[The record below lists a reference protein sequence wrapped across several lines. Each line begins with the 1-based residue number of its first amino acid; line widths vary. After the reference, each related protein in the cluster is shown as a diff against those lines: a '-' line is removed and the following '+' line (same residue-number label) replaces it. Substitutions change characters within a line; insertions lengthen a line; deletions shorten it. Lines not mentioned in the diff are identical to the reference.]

1 MRGAGDHRVTRT
13 TTSRARRSSI
23 AVGCLVAAGLVTV
36 GCAEPVD
43 GSGSAAPGQV
53 AAYQAELSASVA
65 SSIRQDAVDLCRE
78 AMSSMV
84 VMVNGY
90 NAFVQ
95 RLSEVH
101 SYDRVGDLD
110 DRARAGLIAGSDVIR
125 AQLSPV
131 TPSEVADPTERFLES
146 TGRLGDA
153 IAARRTTGL
162 NPIAARWTQD
172 KKAVLDR
179 CAQYLPLP
187 PTSDASPAPVPGSAG
202 PDEPQTT
209 TLAPPPASATP

>member
-1 MRGAGDHRVTRT
+1 MRG
-13 TTSRARRSSI
+13 SSST
-23 AVGCLVAAGLVTV
+23 AVGVVVVAGLVAAG
-36 GCAEPVD
+36 CAEPID
-43 GSGSAAPGQV
+43 GSGTAAPGQV

-125 AQLSPV
+125 AHLSSV
-131 TPSEVADPTERFLES
+131 TPTEVAEPTEQFLDS
-146 TGRLGDA
+146 TERLGDA
-153 IAARRTTGL
+153 IAARRLTGL
-162 NPIAARWTQD
+162 NPIATEWTRD

-179 CAQYLPLP
+179 CAQFLPLP

-202 PDEPQTT
+202 SGGPQTT
-209 TLAPPPASATP
+209 TPTAPAGPSAPATP

>member
-1 MRGAGDHRVTRT
+1 MRGDGDHGVTRT
-13 TTSRARRSSI
+13 TTSRVRRSSI
-23 AVGCLVAAGLVTV
+23 AVGIVVAAGFGTA
-36 GCAEPVD
+36 GCATPID

-65 SSIRQDAVDLCRE
+65 SSIRQDGVDLCRE

-84 VMVNGY
+84 VMVRGY

-110 DRARAGLIAGSDVIR
+110 DRARASLIAGSDVIR
-125 AQLSPV
+125 GHLSSV
-131 TPSEVADPTERFLES
+131 TPEDVADPTAQFLDS

-153 IAARRTTGL
+153 IAKRRLTGL
-162 NPIAARWTQD
+162 NPIAAEWTKD
-172 KKAVLDR
+172 KNLVLDR

-187 PTSDASPAPVPGSAG
+187 PTSDASPAPAPGSGA
-202 PDEPQTT
+202 PQTV
-209 TLAPPPASATP
+209 APPSTAPSAPATP